1 MIPILYQREETE
13 FLSQG
18 YGRLADIIS
27 CTVTEERNGIY
38 ECEFQ
43 YPITGVNYAEI
54 QEGRIIACT
63 HDNTGDI
70 QPFVIY
76 RKSAPINGI
85 VTFNAHH
92 ISYELNNVIVAP
104 FTAENIS
111 MTLASL
117 NLYSMT
123 TNRFNFLT
131 DKTVYQ
137 KEYVLDHPASARELL
152 GGVEGSILDFY
163 GTGEWEFNRF
173 LCYLHLH
180 RGTNS
185 GVTIRYAKNLIDI
198 THELDSSD
206 VYDAIVPYWKD
217 SETGEVVYG
226 GVVVGSTTIKYTA
239 PITTEN
245 RVIIRTD
252 HGEPLEIEYERITA
266 VAFDFSDQ
274 FEDKPTADQ
283 LEQFAEE
290 YLNNNEPWIPH
301 ENIRIDFVQL
311 AETAEYS
318 EYAPLQSVKLCDSV
332 NVYYSALGVNAE
344 NIKVISTT
352 WNVLAEKYD
361 EIELGKPRTSFAQL
375 ILGEAYSEVEGLKTE
390 YITAT
395 KLQQAIQNATDQITG
410 ATGGNIVF
418 HYNAEGHPYEM
429 LIMDTDSEATASHIW
444 RYNYAGWGHSSD
456 GGQTYSL
463 AATLDGGFV
472 ADFITTGVLN
482 ADLILAGT
490 IQGNGDN
497 NYWDLVNGILSVQT
511 GMIGGFTLTNGELV
525 AGDPSDL
532 SQRTLQI
539 VNTGLTFD
547 YPFIPAGGTEY
558 ESWRMALRPSSS
570 TIKWSR
576 RYKRSDDVI
585 VDTDPWSVGLAPVYA
600 SPLRGYSF
608 YIQRDI
614 TRGSYDP
621 VVYWDTHR
629 FFSAYSNPD
638 DMTEN
643 TCTLGNDSYYTSIY
657 ARELLDF
664 TSNDFHSYSS
674 NDVLIEGMNGIVLTT
689 ETDQPTASNGIRL
702 WTDDVMA
709 FRSGAGMTFSNV
721 SGNITFNSAVKVNAN
736 FQVTGTKNRLAETK
750 DFGERLFYS
759 YETPS
764 PYFGDIGEGTIA
776 EDGKCIVWLD
786 DVFAQAVC
794 TASYQVFLQAYGN
807 GKCYVSERNES
818 YFVVCGDPGLKFGFE
833 VKAKQKGFETHRLDR
848 EFDSVTEIHRYAEEG
863 YIAFTHH
870 NDGKI
875 EE

>member
-137 KEYVLDHPASARELL
+137 KEYVLDHPAPVRELL
-152 GGVEGSILDFY
+152 GGVEGSILDVY

-245 RVIIRTD
+245 RVVIRTENGD
-252 HGEPLEIEYERITA
+252 PLEIEYERITA

-274 FEDKPTADQ
+274 FEEKPTADQ

-290 YLNNNEPWIPH
+290 YLNDNAPWIPH

-375 ILGEAYSEVEGLKTE
+375 SLGEAYSEVEGLKTE

-472 ADFITTGVLN
+472 ADFITTGILN
-482 ADLILAGT
+482 ADLIRAGT
-490 IQGNGDN
+490 IQGVSDD
-497 NYWDLVNGILSVQT
+497 NYWNLQT
-511 GMIGGFTLTNGELV
+511 GELSAGHGYIGSFKLEDGKLTLGTLDSLVENGVSIGADGISYSHHVEGDSRVWSEKVTISNGGVTWYTNGSAV
-525 AGDPSDL
+525 VDARSTP
-532 SQRTLQI
+532 
-539 VNTGLTFD
+539 
-547 YPFIPAGGTEY
+547 EY
-558 ESWRMALRPSSS
+558 
-570 TIKWSR
+570 
-576 RYKRSDDVI
+576 YG
-585 VDTDPWSVGLAPVYA
+585 TDPWGRAFRLRALERDMTFLSYIYHEDDPEFPPSKAGESWLTLGDAGGFLEPNYETNKIGVGILAANGGDIWVRTNPDRHDEY
-600 SPLRGYSF
+600 GTF
-608 YIQRDI
+608 YIDA
-614 TRGSYDP
+614 TTLFYEPSTFRG
-621 VVYWDTHR
+621 
-629 FFSAYSNPD
+629 
-638 DMTEN
+638 
-643 TCTLGNDSYYTSIY
+643 
-657 ARELLDF
+657 
-664 TSNDFHSYSS
+664 
-674 NDVLIEGMNGIVLTT
+674 
-689 ETDQPTASNGIRL
+689 
-702 WTDDVMA
+702 
-709 FRSGAGMTFSNV
+709 
-721 SGNITFNSAVKVNAN
+721 AVKINSSLS
-736 FQVTGTKNRLAETK
+736 VTGTKNRLVKTN
-750 DFGERLFYS
+750 DYGNRLLYC
-759 YETPS
+759 YETAS
-764 PYFGDIGEGTIA
+764 PLFGDVGEGQIG
-776 EDGKCIVWLD
+776 EDGKCYVWLD
-786 DVFAQAVC
+786 PKFSETIQ
-794 TASYQVFLQAYGN
+794 TEHYQVFLQAYGF
-807 GKCYVSERNES
+807 GDCVVTERKADH
-818 YFVVCGDPGLKFGFE
+818 FVVEGKAGLSFGWE
-833 VKAKQKGFETHRLDR
+833 LKAKQLGYENTRTEHEEETRDYTGRDYGDPALAHLKQIRKER
-848 EFDSVTEIHRYAEEG
+848 GI
-863 YIAFTHH
+863 
-870 NDGKI
+870 
-875 EE
+875 